1 MTSDQYHKCFACEV
15 SFTVTFTD
23 QDAELKFCP
32 HCGQESIDDVQL
44 IEDDFSIDPTI
55 LYDDDEDDLH

>member
-1 MTSDQYHKCFACEV
+1 MIKCFACGV
-15 SFTVTFTD
+15 SFKVEFEESEA
-23 QDAELKFCP
+23 DARFCP